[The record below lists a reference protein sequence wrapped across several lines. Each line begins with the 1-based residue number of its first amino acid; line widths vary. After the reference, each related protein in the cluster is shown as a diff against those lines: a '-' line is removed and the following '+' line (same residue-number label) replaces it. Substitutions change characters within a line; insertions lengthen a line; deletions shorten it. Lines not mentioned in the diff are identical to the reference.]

1 MSYLHTFAATDRQ
14 NIWGTLG
21 ADVSESR
28 TTTEVFERAN
38 LNGWN
43 VRKTPAYFMT
53 EPVLTEDGVT
63 PATPVEVPGKFA
75 TVFDDPI
82 SGTVQPLGVV
92 GRTYTPVQNEEIGT
106 LLDAL
111 IGESGAVPQTAGSMR
126 GGRDVFVS
134 MKLPESMKVI
144 TPEGVT
150 DAVDLNVVA
159 LNSHDG
165 TGSVRLLVT
174 PIRLACMNQ
183 QRAAFREAVSTVRLR
198 HTRNVTVAIEEI
210 RRALGLVSVYAEKF
224 EESAQSLMDTPM
236 DVAASSAFFARLTGS
251 TERGLTT
258 RTQNTRSTLALALQ
272 SNLLNTRTLS
282 DDERFTRWGV
292 YQAVTEYVDHLAP
305 ARGGAVQRA
314 TRVAQGGDLLK
325 ETAFDLL
332 AV

>member
-14 NIWGTLG
+14 NVWGTLG
-21 ADVSESR
+21 TNVENAR
-28 TTTEVFERAN
+28 TTTDVFEAAK
-38 LNGWN
+38 LNNWN

-53 EPVLTEDGVT
+53 EPVLSEEGVT
-63 PATPVEVPGKFA
+63 PATPVAVPGKFA

-82 SGTVQPLGVV
+82 TGTVQPLGVV
-92 GRTYTPVQNEEIGT
+92 GRTYQPVQNEEIGT

-126 GGRDVFVS
+126 DGRDVFVS
-134 MKLPESMKVI
+134 MKMPESLKVI
-144 TPEGVT
+144 TPDGVT

-183 QRAAFREAVSTVRLR
+183 QRAAFASAVSSVRLR

-210 RRALGLVSVYAEKF
+210 RRALGLVSVYAEQF
-224 EESAQSLMDTPM
+224 EESAQALMDAPM
-236 DVAASSAFFARLTGS
+236 NAEESARFFARLTGS
-251 TERGLTT
+251 LESGLST
-258 RTQNTRSTLALALQ
+258 RTQQNRSDLARAIQ
-272 SNLLNTRTLS
+272 SNHIGTRTLS
-282 DDERFTRWGV
+282 EDERFTRWGV

-305 ARGGAVQRA
+305 ARGGALARA